1 MGNKKTTYFCKQHAC
16 PSAEMLLS
24 YKGAKL
30 CREQEVKINM
40 HLIECDFCCAELHL
54 LTHNEQEEISHT
66 QTAEIPA
73 HLRALAES
81 ILDNYYFGDS
91 LSFNDMIFEREDMSF
106 TDV

>member
-1 MGNKKTTYFCKQHAC
+1 MGNKKTTYFCKQPAC

-24 YKGAKL
+24 YQAAKL
-30 CREQEVKINM
+30 CYEQEVKINL

-54 LTHNEQEEISHT
+54 LSRSEQAEICNT
-66 QTAEIPA
+66 QSAEIPA

-81 ILDNYYFGDS
+81 VLDNYYFGDVHP
-91 LSFNDMIFEREDMSF
+91 LNDIFFEHEDMSF